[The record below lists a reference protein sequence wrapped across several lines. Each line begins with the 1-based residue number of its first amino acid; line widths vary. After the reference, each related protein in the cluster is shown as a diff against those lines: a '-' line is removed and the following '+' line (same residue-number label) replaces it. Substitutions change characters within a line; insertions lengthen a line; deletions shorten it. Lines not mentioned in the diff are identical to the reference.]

1 MSNVPIRAYIRG
13 GGGGG
18 EGGGD
23 EEIKQLAGGIFSVPP
38 PRLCCSLLPCTQGR
52 GQLALAGGKSQPGV
66 GYVVSDRSQIPS
78 CV

>member
-38 PRLCCSLLPCTQGR
+38 P
-52 GQLALAGGKSQPGV
+52 
-66 GYVVSDRSQIPS
+66 VSVAVFCHVHRVEGSWH
-78 CV
+78 